1 MIGKMPSCFP
11 SGSMTLTS
19 FARISRLIRTSLTI
33 IFTSFGLESGQ
44 WFRGT
49 VSIHRSPSALYFLLS
64 TFYFPRTSFGYSDST
79 WLTKSSKFMAAIV
92 SPVRFLGEI
101 VPPFSSFSP
110 MTNM

>member
-33 IFTSFGLESGQ
+33 IFTSFGLEHGQ
-44 WFRGT
+44 GFRGT
-49 VSIHRSPSALYFLLS
+49 VYC
-64 TFYFPRTSFGYSDST
+64 PRTSFGYSDPTWATNSST
-79 WLTKSSKFMAAIV
+79 FMAAIV

-101 VPPFSSFSP
+101 VPLFSSFSP